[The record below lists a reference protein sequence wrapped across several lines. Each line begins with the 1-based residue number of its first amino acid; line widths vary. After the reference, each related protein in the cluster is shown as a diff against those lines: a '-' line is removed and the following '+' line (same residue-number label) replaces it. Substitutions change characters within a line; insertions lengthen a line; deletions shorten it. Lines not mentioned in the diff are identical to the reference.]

1 MTMIRARLHEQ
12 EIREAI
18 GVPGEGELVVDGVAA
33 LDEEEDRSL
42 YWFAAELPAAAR
54 EALAHRS
61 ECIVIAP
68 AGSSAGELGGCRI
81 LEVSDPRAA
90 LAKVLLL
97 VRTLGRQPPL
107 VDAREVAPDAAI
119 SEHALVEGNVRIG
132 EGVVIGPFC
141 TVGPDVSVGPGS
153 ILHPGVRVYPRVSI
167 GEESTI
173 GANTVIG
180 NDGYGFVRAADGNK
194 VRMPQLAGVTIGSH
208 VDIGALVVV
217 EGGAIRTTIV
227 EDHAKLADLVFLGH
241 GVRVERNA
249 SITAGVVLAG
259 SSVVGTEAWLGINT
273 SVRDGRR
280 VGAHALVGMDAS
292 VQEDLEDGAIARA
305 PQPDVG
311 RRPAD
316 DDLTGIGFGYG
327 RKP

>member
-1 MTMIRARLHEQ
+1 MIRARLHEQ

-18 GVPGEGELVVDGVAA
+18 GVPGEGELVVEGVAA
-33 LDEEEDRSL
+33 LDEAEDRCL
-42 YWFAAELPAAAR
+42 YWFATELPGAAR
-54 EALAHRS
+54 EALARRS
-61 ECIVIAP
+61 DCIVIAP
-68 AGSSAGELGGCRI
+68 SGSSDGELGGGCRI
-81 LEVSDPRAA
+81 LEVPDPREAI
-90 LAKVLLL
+90 AKVLGL

-107 VDAREVAPDAAI
+107 VDARDVASDAQI
-119 SEHALVEGNVRIG
+119 SPKALVEGNVRIG

-141 TVGPDVSVGPGS
+141 TVGPDVSIGRGS
-153 ILHPGVRVYPRVSI
+153 VLHPGVRVYPRVSI

-180 NDGYGFVRAADGNK
+180 NDGYGFVRDDAGNK

-208 VDIGALVVV
+208 VDIGALVAV
-217 EGGAIRTTIV
+217 EGGAIRETII

-249 SITAGVVLAG
+249 SVTAGVVLAG
-259 SSVVGTEAWLGINT
+259 SSVVGAEAWLGINT

-280 VGAHALVGMDAS
+280 VGSHALVGMDAS

-305 PQPDVG
+305 PQPAVE
-311 RRPAD
+311 RRSAD
-316 DDLTGIGFGYG
+316 DDLTGIGFGYR
-327 RKP
+327 RKR